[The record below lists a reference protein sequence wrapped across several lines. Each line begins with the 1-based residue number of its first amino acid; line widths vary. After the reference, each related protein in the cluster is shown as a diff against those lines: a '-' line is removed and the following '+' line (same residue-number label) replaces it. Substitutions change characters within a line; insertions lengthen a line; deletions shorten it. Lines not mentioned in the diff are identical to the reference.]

1 MSKLFRI
8 LRWTVGV
15 GLVLALVVG
24 GGAAFVYPKVQS
36 VMEARAEAARGELV
50 GVTPVRRDRVVRV
63 VSAPG
68 TVRASTS
75 VNISSRVSAQ
85 IATIPKL
92 DGEYVSSR
100 EVVVTLD
107 DKEIRAQVEAAEARL
122 SADQAGLAAA
132 RASLRAEEASIEGTR
147 ASMDKAAADFERLS
161 TLFASGDI
169 AKSELDAVRAEF
181 DRQRANLSA
190 QIASLERTR
199 ANVETAKAGIRIAE
213 ADLARA
219 RENLGFTV
227 IRSPIDGTIT
237 RVNMKPGEVALGTIS
252 NIGSTIM
259 TIADLSDMRVIAA
272 LNEVDVAR
280 VREGMTVRV
289 YINGFGDRVFP
300 GELIRVAREGVAGAD
315 GTRVFDAEIVFD
327 AEDERMFAGLTAN
340 VDIEVEALDDAL
352 VVPSQAVQD
361 KRVED
366 LPQVVREGDSN
377 IDRDRT
383 FASIVFV
390 YNDGKAVARGVKTSA
405 SSLRETAILAGLQE
419 GDRVISG
426 PFRVLRSLKH
436 NDTVRLEGESGVVVE
451 AGPARTTETAGTG
464 ETPEG

>member
-1 MSKLFRI
+1 MSRLLRI

-15 GLVLALVVG
+15 GVVLALVVG
-24 GGAAFVYPKVQS
+24 GGAAFLYPKVQS

-50 GVTPVRRDRVVRV
+50 AVTPVRRDRVVRV

-85 IATIPKL
+85 IASIPRL
-92 DGEYVSSR
+92 DGEHV
-100 EVVVTLD
+100 EAGQIVVTLD
-107 DKEIRAQVEAAEARL
+107 DKEIRAQVDAAEARL
-122 SADQAGLAAA
+122 AADRANLAAVQ
-132 RASLRAEEASIEGTR
+132 ASLRAEEASIEGTR

-169 AKSELDAVRAEF
+169 AKSELDTVRAEF
-181 DRQRANLSA
+181 DRQRANLAA

-199 ANVETAKAGIRIAE
+199 ANVESARAGIRIAE
-213 ADLARA
+213 ADLSRA
-219 RENLGFTV
+219 RENLSYTE

-237 RVNMKPGEVALGTIS
+237 RVNMKEGEVALGTIS
-252 NIGSTIM
+252 NVGSTIM

-289 YINGFGDRVFP
+289 YINGFGDRVFT

-327 AEDERMFAGLTAN
+327 TEDERMFAGLTAN
-340 VDIEVEALDDAL
+340 VDIEVEALEDAL
-352 VVPSQAVQD
+352 VVPSQSVQD

-366 LPQVVREGDSN
+366 LPQAIRENDPN

-383 FASIVFV
+383 YASVVFV
-390 YNDGKAVARGVKTSA
+390 YNDGKVVARGVKTSA
-405 SSLRETAILAGLQE
+405 SSLRETAILAGLEE
-419 GDRVISG
+419 GDRVVSG
-426 PFRVLRSLKH
+426 PFRVLRTLKH
-436 NDTVRLEGESGVVVE
+436 NDTVRLEGDGAVVVE
-451 AGPARTTETAGTG
+451 AAPARAAETA
-464 ETPEG
+464 EAPEG

>member
-1 MSKLFRI
+1 MSRLLRI

-15 GLVLALVVG
+15 GVVLALVVG
-24 GGAAFVYPKVQS
+24 GGAAFLYPKVQS
-36 VMEARAEAARGELV
+36 VMEARAESARGELV
-50 GVTPVRRDRVVRV
+50 AVTPVRRDRVVRV

-85 IATIPKL
+85 IAGIPRL
-92 DGEYVSSR
+92 DGEHV
-100 EVVVTLD
+100 EAGQIVVTLD
-107 DKEIRAQVEAAEARL
+107 DKEIRAQVDAAEARL
-122 SADQAGLAAA
+122 AADRANLAAVQ
-132 RASLRAEEASIEGTR
+132 ASLRAEEASIEGTR
-147 ASMDKAAADFERLS
+147 ASMVKAAADFERLS

-169 AKSELDAVRAEF
+169 AKSELDTVRAEF
-181 DRQRANLSA
+181 DRQRANLAA

-199 ANVETAKAGIRIAE
+199 ANVESARAGIRIAE
-213 ADLARA
+213 ADLSRA
-219 RENLGFTV
+219 NESLGYTV

-237 RVNMKPGEVALGTIS
+237 RVNMKEGEVALGTIS

-289 YINGFGDRVFP
+289 YINGFGDKVFP

-327 AEDERMFAGLTAN
+327 TEGERMFAGLTAN

-366 LPQVVREGDSN
+366 LPQAIRENDPN

-383 FASIVFV
+383 YASVVFV

-405 SSLRETAILAGLQE
+405 SSLRETAILAGLEE

-436 NDTVRLEGESGVVVE
+436 NDTVRLEGEGAVVVE
-451 AGPARTTETAGTG
+451 ASPARAAETA
-464 ETPEG
+464 EVPEG